1 MAPPSSGDNFM
12 DYSTGVYPNTSDQG
26 MFKLQVDVSEELKTF
41 ENEILRG
48 TVEKID
54 VETGKKAWVLIA
66 PEEKP
71 PVNELGVREI
81 ISRLKARVTKIAK
94 LSCKTDEEIYKDMF
108 YFDMSISELIAKRC
122 DKWDMDIEIAKNI
135 KDACIELVWDVLASS
150 RDGFT
155 AINLKSQYSRQ
166 EVSRI
171 DNSEGQKRS
180 FLGIPLGRKSS

>member
-1 MAPPSSGDNFM
+1 MAPQQSGDDFI
-12 DYSTGVYPNTSDQG
+12 DYNQGVYQNTAEQG

-48 TVEKID
+48 SVEKID
-54 VETGKKAWVLIA
+54 TRTGQKKWMLIA
-66 PEEKP
+66 PDEKP

-94 LSCKTDEEIYKDMF
+94 LSCKDDEEIYKDMF
-108 YFDMSISELIAKRC
+108 YFDMSISELIAKRSG
-122 DKWDMDIEIAKNI
+122 KWNMDIEIAKNI

-150 RDGFT
+150 RNGFT

-171 DNSEGQKRS
+171 DSNEGQKRS
-180 FLGIPLGRKSS
+180 FLGIPMGRKNN